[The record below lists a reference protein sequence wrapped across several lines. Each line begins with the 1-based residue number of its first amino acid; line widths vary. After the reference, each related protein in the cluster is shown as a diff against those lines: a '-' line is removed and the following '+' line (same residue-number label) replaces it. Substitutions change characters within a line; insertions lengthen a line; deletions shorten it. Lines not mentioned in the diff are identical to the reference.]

1 MSTDSDDLDED
12 ELLQIALKE
21 QEQRD
26 LNYRKPSQQTQSR
39 KPVVN
44 YVQPPAARN
53 SNLNPNMAGMQQK
66 NSGNRSSGHG
76 HQQRKVVEADDDSEV
91 EMLSISSGD
100 EDSSY
105 YKDRA
110 GFGGKGKAGTGRA
123 GGKGGKDD
131 DKGWDGDEPS
141 CWKHV
146 DESEVVVNSI
156 FFPPISFFL
165 FLRRLISY

>member
-1 MSTDSDDLDED
+1 MSTDSDDIDED

-21 QEQRD
+21 QAQRD
-26 LNYRKPSQQTQSR
+26 LNYRKPSQQKQSR
-39 KPVVN
+39 KPVAN

-53 SNLNPNMAGMQQK
+53 SNLNANMPVMQQK
-66 NSGNRSSGHG
+66 KGGNRSSGIG
-76 HQQRKVVEADDDSEV
+76 NQQRKVVEDDDDSEV

-100 EDSSY
+100 EDSS

-123 GGKGGKDD
+123 GGKGGRDD

-146 DESEVVVNSI
+146 DESEVVVNI
-156 FFPPISFFL
+156 FFFPLIPFFSF
-165 FLRRLISY
+165 